1 MPDFQD
7 RIEKSR
13 RVLERLMGL
22 IPGYQGYQK
31 KELRRDADKKNREFL
46 YADLKQAL
54 DELERFSLKLTNNGK
69 LDVLADADRTVRKL
83 RTIADK
89 VRLADYGYAGFFD
102 AAKIEQA
109 ELDRLVEFD
118 LGLAEQV
125 RLIADRVKRL
135 DEGDGLVEKLV
146 ELDMM
151 IDGFDERFAQRE
163 KTMLGV
169 S

>member
-1 MPDFQD
+1 MPDFEAK
-7 RIEKSR
+7 IEKSR

-31 KELRRDADKKNREFL
+31 KELRRDADKKNREFM
-46 YADLKQAL
+46 YAELKQAL
-54 DELERFSLKLTNNGK
+54 DALERFSLKLTNNGK
-69 LDVLADADRTVRKL
+69 LDVLADADRTMRKL
-83 RTIADK
+83 RTVADK

-102 AAKIEQA
+102 AVKIEQA
-109 ELDRLVEFD
+109 ELDRMVEFD

-125 RLIADRVKRL
+125 GLIRERVKRL
-135 DEGDGLVEKLV
+135 DEGNRLIEKLV

-151 IDGFDERFAQRE
+151 IDGLDERFDQRE